1 MTRGILLVAGHAF
14 GRVFRGQRIVW
25 LALVAATPALLATLQ
40 SRHARGLLE
49 AFVGTTLYFTLQ
61 AVIPFLGLMIGV
73 SILGDEIEGRT
84 ITYLYTRPHPR
95 PVYFLGRLLGTGA
108 GYTLVVGVAVLAA
121 ALRYAGP
128 VGLGAAEIGG
138 TVLAALG
145 GLWAYTCFFAVLRL
159 LFQRALFVGFLLT
172 GVVEGGISKLE
183 HGNVADL
190 SIWHHA
196 ALVFTR
202 SVEGKRIPDELLLG
216 LHPEETSGGAWGA
229 LAGVVVVSTLLGCFL
244 VHRREV
250 RVPAAVA

>member
-14 GRVFRGQRIVW
+14 ARVFRGQRIVW
-25 LALVAATPALLATLQ
+25 LGLVAATPAILAVIET
-40 SRHARGLLE
+40 RHARGLLE

-61 AVIPFLGLMIGV
+61 AVVPFLGLMIGV

-108 GYTLVVGVAVLAA
+108 AYTLLVGLAVFAA
-121 ALRYAGP
+121 ALRYADP
-128 VGLGAAEIGG
+128 VGLGAAEIQG

-145 GLWAYTCFFAVLRL
+145 ALWAYTCFFAALRVLFR
-159 LFQRALFVGFLLT
+159 RALFVGFLLT

-183 HGNVADL
+183 HGNVSDF

-196 ALVFTR
+196 ALLFTR
-202 SVEGKRIPDELLLG
+202 SLEGKRIPDELLVG
-216 LHPEETSGGAWGA
+216 LRPEETSGGAWGA
-229 LAGVVVVSTLLGCFL
+229 LAGVTVAATLLGCWL

-250 RVPAAVA
+250 QVPAAVA